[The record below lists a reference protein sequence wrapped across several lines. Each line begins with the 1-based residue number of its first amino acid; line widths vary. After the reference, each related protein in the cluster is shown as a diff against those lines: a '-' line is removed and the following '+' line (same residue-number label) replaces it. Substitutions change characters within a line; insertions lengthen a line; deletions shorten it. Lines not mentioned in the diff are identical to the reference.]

1 MTRRVLSLAAYLL
14 TCLALVGVAQTT
26 PPRPYDA
33 AREKRLECFR
43 DVKYGMFI
51 HRALYSI
58 PRADLHG
65 TRSPALAGWTMKR
78 SHLPCTQDQSR
89 SAQLTFLELHPTDL
103 FP

>member
-33 AREKRLECFR
+33 AREKRLEWFR

-51 HRALYSI
+51 HWGLYAI
-58 PRADLHG
+58 PAGDWHG
-65 TRSPALAGWTMKR
+65 TRSPGLGEWIMNR
-78 SHLPCTQDQSR
+78 SKVPVTQYDKLPPPLNPPQ
-89 SAQLTFLELHPTDL
+89 FH
-103 FP
+103 